1 MVVLKCQR
9 PESVL
14 GCLGETLGSQAPGQ
28 EPSGEMGVSGM
39 PPGAAAPQA
48 LGKCPGAQPP
58 PADLVE
64 SALLSRLIG
73 NGSYQAKG
81 AGAQPR
87 SLDSSPTHGCPT
99 LGRQRTSGL
108 WCNSNQVS
116 SPPVG
121 GGRATVTWGPAS
133 QLPYPDLCPW
143 PTASCLPPV
152 SILLCL
158 PLLLLPSSLSVFI
171 FLFALLSL
179 SACLC
184 SCMDLLLFSSRLC
197 PTSPSTTSAPSLEAP
212 SSCLAHPGLHPHL
225 SAPPW
230 SQLLLP

>member
-1 MVVLKCQR
+1 MCHQ
-9 PESVL
+9 
-14 GCLGETLGSQAPGQ
+14 GQ
-28 EPSGEMGVSGM
+28 LHPS
-39 PPGAAAPQA
+39 AAQV
-48 LGKCPGAQPP
+48 PGAQPP

-87 SLDSSPTHGCPT
+87 SLDSSSTHGCPT

-133 QLPYPDLCPW
+133 QLPYPDPLSL
-143 PTASCLPPV
+143 ASCLLSALV
-152 SILLCL
+152 STLCL
-158 PLLLLPSSLSVFI
+158 PPLPLSSSLP
-171 FLFALLSL
+171 
-179 SACLC
+179 LC
-184 SCMDLLLFSSRLC
+184 S
-197 PTSPSTTSAPSLEAP
+197 SPFF
-212 SSCLAHPGLHPHL
+212 
-225 SAPPW
+225 
-230 SQLLLP
+230 LPCSVLQPVFVLV

>member
-1 MVVLKCQR
+1 
-9 PESVL
+9 
-14 GCLGETLGSQAPGQ
+14 
-28 EPSGEMGVSGM
+28 MGVSGM
-39 PPGAAAPQA
+39 PPGTAAPQA
-48 LGKCPGAQPP
+48 LGKCPRAQPP

-133 QLPYPDLCPW
+133 QLPYPDPVSLATCLMSAPSPCPSL
-143 PTASCLPPV
+143 PTSPPPV
-152 SILLCL
+152 QFSF
-158 PLLLLPSSLSVFI
+158 SVFI
-171 FLFALLSL
+171 PFLFALLSL

-184 SCMDLLLFSSRLC
+184 SCMDLLLFSSRLY
-197 PTSPSTTSAPSLEAP
+197 PTSSSTTSAPSLEAP
-212 SSCLAHPGLHPHL
+212 SSCLAHSGLHPHL
-225 SAPPW
+225 SAPPR